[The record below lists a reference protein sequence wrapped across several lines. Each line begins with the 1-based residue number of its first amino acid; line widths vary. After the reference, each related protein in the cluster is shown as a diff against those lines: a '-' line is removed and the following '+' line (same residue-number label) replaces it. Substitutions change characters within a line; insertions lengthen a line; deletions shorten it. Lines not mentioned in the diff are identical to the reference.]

1 VTLVSLTAQISN
13 AVTLLADGEKEES
26 PVVTDKTF
34 ATNCQ
39 DVTLSI
45 NADLVSP
52 REALLAAPLLEPEL
66 KATAWTASVSPLAK
80 EIKLRAN
87 KISSVHV
94 FLVE

>member
-1 VTLVSLTAQISN
+1 VTLVSLTVQISN

-34 ATNCQ
+34 ATNYQ
-39 DVTLSI
+39 DVTPSTP
-45 NADLVSP
+45 ADLVSP
-52 REALLAAPLLEPEL
+52 REALLVAPSQEPEL
-66 KATAWTASVSPLAK
+66 KATAWMASVLPLAK
-80 EIKLRAN
+80 EINLRAN